1 MSGFGCGFA
10 TAGKGSMT
18 GQFSAKLRRFARNS
32 EGATIVEF
40 ALIFPIVLMMTFG
53 TMEISLYMAS
63 MVTLEGG
70 LKEASRYGI
79 TSKPQSALT
88 GTEKTEVPLAFKD
101 DDNPRLEMIGLILN
115 RHTLN
120 LIDLDKAEV
129 DEEIFDSFSVVKD
142 GEPYNDLAD
151 HPNVGNP
158 PNGKYDGPGTAGF
171 PPDGEP
177 FSDMNCD
184 GVWTPK
190 GPKGTGPGA
199 PGDIVAYTVKYNW
212 KVLTP
217 IVGQF
222 LGKPDPDAPGRFI
235 IPMTATIVVK
245 NEPNVSGSSFCKV
258 P

>member
-1 MSGFGCGFA
+1 
-10 TAGKGSMT
+10 MT